1 MLALVLCKLA
11 LLRVPFETQVAH
23 SAGVDVC
30 ARHTG
35 IPKRADFSGELA
47 NPKSVPAP
55 HLSSPVSNGYGKGS
69 KRIH

>member
-11 LLRVPFETQVAH
+11 LLRVPFETQLAH
-23 SAGVDVC
+23 SAGLDVR

-47 NPKSVPAP
+47 NPKRSRAP
-55 HLSSPVSNGYGKGS
+55 LVFPGF
-69 KRIH
+69 